1 MSLLVFENIVKEYNK
16 RVLLD
21 KVNLRV
27 ERGERLA
34 LVGPNGAGKTTLLKI
49 AMGLEECDL
58 GKVIV
63 ARGAKVGYLS
73 QDVKYVKG
81 GDESSCETALFFEE
95 VSRLEQKIREIEK
108 QLEEKREESSSGDYQ
123 KLIDNYT
130 KLLNRYEAM
139 DGYTIETKIKK
150 IMLGLGLRTEALTI
164 PIDRLSGGEKMR
176 VAMARI
182 LLEEP
187 DLLIL
192 DEPTNHLDIQA
203 AEWLED
209 FLKRFEGGVLVV
221 SHDRY
226 FLDQVAT
233 RVAELE
239 EGSITE
245 RSGNYTTFFEQKHKM
260 REYVIKEQKKLRWKL
275 REANELIQELKSKG
289 KAKTYKS
296 REIASNKLKSEVNEK
311 LGSLRKSEHLHR
323 QEAPKVA
330 FKKIKHVS
338 KDIVRVEKLKK
349 CFGSVVLFDSASFHI
364 RGGGNVGIIGPNG
377 CGKTTLISILTG
389 VDTEYEGTARL
400 GEWVKYSYLGQEIT
414 FEDETRTVMGEII
427 TKKEMTEAE
436 GRHLLGRFQFY
447 GDDVYKS
454 ISVLSGGEKVRL
466 YLACIMLEDADCLI
480 MDEPTNH
487 LDVPARDALETAIRD
502 FKGTVI
508 AISHDRYFLTH
519 CVNKILALEEGKV
532 KVYEGNYEVYK
543 QQKGLETEEKKASE
557 ELKAYKSKNCTNSS
571 MNNKGEVLKN
581 STDSKKKKVL
591 SGKRLE
597 EDIMELE
604 QKAKELEES
613 FNAETTA
620 EIYREYDTYLSKINE
635 LYNLW
640 EQTTGS

>member
-1 MSLLVFENIVKEYNK
+1 
-16 RVLLD
+16 
-21 KVNLRV
+21 
-27 ERGERLA
+27 
-34 LVGPNGAGKTTLLKI
+34 
-49 AMGLEECDL
+49 MGMEESDL
-58 GKVIV
+58 GKVII
-63 ARGAKVGYLS
+63 ARGIKVGYLS

-81 GDESSCETALFFEE
+81 GEEFSGGTALFFEE
-95 VSRLEQKIREIEK
+95 VSRLEQKIRVIEK
-108 QLEEKREESSSGDYQ
+108 QLEEKREESSSVEYQ
-123 KLIDNYT
+123 RLVYNYT
-130 KLLNRYEAM
+130 KLLNQYEAK
-139 DGYTIETKIKK
+139 DGYTIEAKIKK
-150 IMLGLGLRTEALTI
+150 IMLGLGLRPEALTI

-226 FLDQVAT
+226 FLDQIAT

-239 EGSITE
+239 NGSITE

-260 REYVIKEQKKLRWKL
+260 REYILKEQKKLRWQM
-275 REANELIQELKSKG
+275 REAKELIQELKRKG

-311 LGSLRKSEHLHR
+311 LGNLKEREHLHR

-349 CFGSVVLFDSASFHI
+349 SFGRVVIFDDASFHI
-364 RGGGNVGIIGPNG
+364 RGGENIGLIGPNG
-377 CGKTTLISILTG
+377 CGKTTLINILTG
-389 VDTEYEGTARL
+389 VDTAYEGIARL
-400 GEWVKYSYLGQEIT
+400 GEWVKYSCLGQEIT
-414 FEDETRTVMGEII
+414 FEDETKTVMEQII
-427 TKKEMTEAE
+427 WKKEMTETE
-436 GRHLLGRFQFY
+436 GRQLLGRFQFY
-447 GDDVYKS
+447 GDDVYKN
-454 ISVLSGGEKVRL
+454 IYVLSGGEKVRL

-487 LDVPARDALETAIRD
+487 LDVPAREALETAIRD

-519 CVNKILALEEGKV
+519 CVNRIFAIEDCKV
-532 KVYEGNYEVYK
+532 NVYEGNYEFYK
-543 QQKGLETEEKKASE
+543 QQKQLEVEEKNAVEEGKAD
-557 ELKAYKSKNCTNSS
+557 KSKNRTGVSGY
-571 MNNKGEVLKN
+571 KKADAFKN
-581 STDSKKKKVL
+581 AIDSKKKQTIPCE
-591 SGKRLE
+591 RLE
-597 EDIMELE
+597 ESIMVME
-604 QKAKELEES
+604 QRVKELENS
-613 FNAETTA
+613 FNTETTP
-620 EIYREYDTYLSKINE
+620 ETYREYDACMNKINE
-635 LYNLW
+635 LYTLW
-640 EQTTGS
+640 EQAAK